1 MQVRRLDPDD
11 VPRVLA
17 VLDLSRLAPG
27 GTTSPTGFYVVAWDD
42 SSDDSSDDG
51 PDDGPDGAPRPL
63 GHAHLATTDPP
74 EVQDVLVAPSARG
87 RGVARALIE
96 ALAGEARALG
106 ADRLRLEVSAGDDRA
121 REVYRRL
128 GFVDAGLP
136 PRRVQGTVLIRS
148 GPIEVDDTLLTLE
161 RPV

>member
-42 SSDDSSDDG
+42 SSDDC
-51 PDDGPDGAPRPL
+51 PDGAPRPL